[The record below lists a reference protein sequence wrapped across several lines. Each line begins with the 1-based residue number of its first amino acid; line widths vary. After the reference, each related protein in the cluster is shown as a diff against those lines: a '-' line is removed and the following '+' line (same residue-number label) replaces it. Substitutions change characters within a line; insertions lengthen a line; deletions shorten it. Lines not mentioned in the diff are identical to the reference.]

1 VLILVRHGESTGNA
15 AGLLLGRIDAPL
27 TERGLAQAKTL
38 GGSLSGVTRVIS
50 SPLERARDTAAALDL
65 GLPIEIDDR
74 WVELDYGEFDGQPLG
89 SVPSEVWKRWRSD
102 PHYRPSGGETLA
114 EAGVRVRS
122 ACEELFADGES
133 TDIAAGDARAGD
145 IAAGDARAGDVVVVS
160 HVSPI
165 KAAVCWAMGLGDE
178 GAWRLYLATA
188 SITRIAWG
196 AGATPVLQRFNETP
210 WQDGPGE
217 RSQSEPAR

>member
-1 VLILVRHGESTGNA
+1 MLILVRHGESTGNA

-27 TERGLAQAKTL
+27 TERGLAQAQTL
-38 GGSLSGVTRVIS
+38 GDSLSGITRVIS

-65 GLPIEIDDR
+65 GLPIEIDER

-89 SVPSEVWKRWRSD
+89 SVPSEVWRRWRSD
-102 PHYRPSGGETLA
+102 PHYRPPGGETLA

-122 ACEELFADGES
+122 ACEELFADG
-133 TDIAAGDARAGD
+133 DGA
-145 IAAGDARAGDVVVVS
+145 DARAGDVVVVS

-210 WQDGPGE
+210 WEDGPE
-217 RSQSEPAR
+217 EQTRSEPAR

>member
-1 VLILVRHGESTGNA
+1 MLILVRHGESTGNA
-15 AGLLLGRIDAPL
+15 AGLLLGRIDASL
-27 TERGLAQAKTL
+27 TDRGRAQAQSL
-38 GGSLSGVTRVIS
+38 GGSLSGITRVIS

-89 SVPSEVWKRWRSD
+89 SVPPEVWKRWRSD
-102 PHYRPSGGETLA
+102 PHYRPPGGETLA

-122 ACEELFADGES
+122 ACEELFADGKSADAS
-133 TDIAAGDARAGD
+133 TGA
-145 IAAGDARAGDVVVVS
+145 DARAGDVVVVS

-165 KAAVCWAMGLGDE
+165 KAAVCWAMGVGDE

-217 RSQSEPAR
+217 QTQSEPAR

>member
-27 TERGLAQAKTL
+27 TDRGRAQAQSL
-38 GGSLSGVTRVIS
+38 GGSLSGITRVIS

-74 WVELDYGEFDGQPLG
+74 WVELDYGEFDGQPLS
-89 SVPSEVWKRWRSD
+89 SVPAEVWKRWRSD
-102 PHYRPSGGETLA
+102 PNYRPPGGETLA

-122 ACEELFADGES
+122 ACEELFAGAES
-133 TDIAAGDARAGD
+133 AE
-145 IAAGDARAGDVVVVS
+145 ARAGDVVVVS

-217 RSQSEPAR
+217 LTRSEPAR

>member
-1 VLILVRHGESTGNA
+1 MLILVRHGESTGNA
-15 AGLLLGRIDAPL
+15 SGLLLGRIDAPL
-27 TERGLAQAKTL
+27 TERGLAQAQTL
-38 GGSLSGVTRVIS
+38 GGSLSGITRVIS

-65 GLPIEIDDR
+65 GLPIEIDER

-89 SVPSEVWKRWRSD
+89 SVPSEVWRRWRSD
-102 PHYRPSGGETLA
+102 PHYRPPGGETLA

-122 ACEELFADGES
+122 ACEELFAGGDG
-133 TDIAAGDARAGD
+133 ADARTAGKS
-145 IAAGDARAGDVVVVS
+145 ADARAGDVVVVS

-196 AGATPVLQRFNETP
+196 AGAIPVLQRFNETP
-210 WQDGPGE
+210 WQDGPE
-217 RSQSEPAR
+217 EQTRSEPAR

>member
-1 VLILVRHGESTGNA
+1 MLILVRHGESTGNA
-15 AGLLLGRIDAPL
+15 AGLLLGRVDAPL
-27 TERGLAQAKTL
+27 TERGLAQAQTL
-38 GGSLSGVTRVIS
+38 GGSLSGITRVIS

-65 GLPIEIDDR
+65 GLPIEIDER

-89 SVPSEVWKRWRSD
+89 SVPSEVWQRWRSD
-102 PHYRPSGGETLA
+102 PHYRPPGGETLA

-122 ACEELFADGES
+122 ACEELFAGSES
-133 TDIAAGDARAGD
+133 ADARTGGKSA
-145 IAAGDARAGDVVVVS
+145 DARAGDVVVVS

-210 WQDGPGE
+210 WRDGPGE
-217 RSQSEPAR
+217 QTRSEPAR

>member
-1 VLILVRHGESTGNA
+1 MILVRHGESTGNA
-15 AGLLLGRIDAPL
+15 AGLLMGRIDAPL

-65 GLPIEIDDR
+65 GLPIEIDER

-102 PHYRPSGGETLA
+102 PHYRPPGGETLA
-114 EAGVRVRS
+114 EAGIRVRS
-122 ACEELFADGES
+122 ACDQLFTGSETTGS
-133 TDIAAGDARAGD
+133 ETTGARS
-145 IAAGDARAGDVVVVS
+145 GDVVVVS
-160 HVSPI
+160 HVTPI
-165 KAAVCWAMGLGDE
+165 KAAVCWALGLGDE
-178 GAWRLYLATA
+178 GTWRLYLATA

-196 AGATPVLQRFNETP
+196 AGSTPVLQRFNETP
-210 WQDGPGE
+210 WQDGPEE
-217 RSQSEPAR
+217 RIPAEKTR

>member
-1 VLILVRHGESTGNA
+1 MILVRHGESTGNA

-38 GGSLSGVTRVIS
+38 SSSLSGITRVIS
-50 SPLERARDTAAALDL
+50 SPLARARDTAGALDL
-65 GLPIEIDDR
+65 GLPIEIDER

-89 SVPSEVWKRWRSD
+89 SVPSEVWRRWRSD
-102 PHYRPSGGETLA
+102 PHYRPPGGETLA

-122 ACEELFADGES
+122 ACEELFAGGDGADARTAGKS
-133 TDIAAGDARAGD
+133 TDART
-145 IAAGDARAGDVVVVS
+145 GDVVVVS

-210 WQDGPGE
+210 WQDGPE
-217 RSQSEPAR
+217 EQTRSEPAR

>member
-27 TERGLAQAKTL
+27 TERGVAQAKTL
-38 GGSLSGVTRVIS
+38 GASLAGATRVIA

-74 WVELDYGEFDGQPLG
+74 WVEIDYGEFDGQPLG
-89 SVPSEVWKRWRSD
+89 SVPAEVWRRWRSD
-102 PHYRPSGGETLA
+102 PHYRPPGGETLA
-114 EAGVRVRS
+114 EAGARVRS
-122 ACEELFADGES
+122 ACEELFGGSASGS
-133 TDIAAGDARAGD
+133 ASGAPHASGTADART
-145 IAAGDARAGDVVVVS
+145 GDVVVVS

-196 AGATPVLQRFNETP
+196 PGNSPVLQRFNETP
-210 WQDGPGE
+210 WQDGPE
-217 RSQSEPAR
+217 EQAQ

>member
-38 GGSLSGVTRVIS
+38 GGSLSGITRVIS

-102 PHYRPSGGETLA
+102 PRYRPSGGETLA
-114 EAGVRVRS
+114 EAGLRVRS
-122 ACEELFADGES
+122 ACEELFAVGES
-133 TDIAAGDARAGD
+133 ADAR
-145 IAAGDARAGDVVVVS
+145 AGDARAGDVVVVS

-188 SITRIAWG
+188 SITRIGWG

-217 RSQSEPAR
+217 QTRSEPAR

>member
-38 GGSLSGVTRVIS
+38 GGSLSGITRVIS

-89 SVPSEVWKRWRSD
+89 SVPSEIWKRWRSD

-122 ACEELFADGES
+122 ACEELFDDGES
-133 TDIAAGDARAGD
+133 ADARAGDARAGN
-145 IAAGDARAGDVVVVS
+145 VVVVS

-196 AGATPVLQRFNETP
+196 AGAIPVLQRFNETP

-217 RSQSEPAR
+217 QTRSGPVR